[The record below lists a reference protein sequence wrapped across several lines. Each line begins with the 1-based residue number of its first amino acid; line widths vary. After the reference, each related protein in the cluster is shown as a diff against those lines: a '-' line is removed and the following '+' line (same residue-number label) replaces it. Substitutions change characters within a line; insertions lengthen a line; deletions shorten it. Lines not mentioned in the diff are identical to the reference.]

1 MTFSEKLYQLRK
13 NKGLSQEQ
21 LAEQLA
27 VSRQAI
33 SKWESAAAMPESE
46 KILAISRFF
55 GVSLDYLLKEEFEEE
70 DNPEKSNING
80 TDDVINSAQND
91 KFTNLFGVMICTTG
105 ALGMLI
111 WGMITIC
118 NPEAASQLSA
128 SSAIHIDGNGIFLS
142 LCVLAISV
150 GAGFV
155 LRRPGK
161 GAKNEKIK

>member
-80 TDDVINSAQND
+80 TDDVIASTQDD
-91 KFTNLFGVMICTTG
+91 KFTNLFGFMICITG

-118 NPEAASQLSA
+118 NPEASSQLSTA
-128 SSAIHIDGNGIFLS
+128 SAIHIDGNGIFLI
-142 LCVLAISV
+142 LCVSTISV